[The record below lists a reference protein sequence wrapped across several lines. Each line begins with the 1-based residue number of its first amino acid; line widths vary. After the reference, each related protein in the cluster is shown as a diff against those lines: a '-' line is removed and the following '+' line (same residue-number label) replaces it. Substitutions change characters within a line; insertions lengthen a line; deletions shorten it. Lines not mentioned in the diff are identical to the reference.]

1 MHSIREIR
9 KFTLSSPCLWASFHP
24 LSPPSSDLCKVSKRL
39 ERNHSSCTGR
49 SSENIRSSS
58 GGDQEK
64 KERQGETQKM
74 LFWVSRV
81 FRPPPRKMLMYFL
94 ADFFFECHPFYDQTQ
109 GYWLSLFFSALSVRD
124 VTVMLPVLHFCGRTG
139 LCILTAGKC
148 SLECIYE
155 SILMREKNG
164 RNSWGEFSLI
174 TGHREKWR
182 SEHRSTIVGW
192 RAFDEKKNIHSSK
205 KHMGV
210 LKWKRNKIIIKIKNT

>member
-1 MHSIREIR
+1 
-9 KFTLSSPCLWASFHP
+9 
-24 LSPPSSDLCKVSKRL
+24 
-39 ERNHSSCTGR
+39 
-49 SSENIRSSS
+49 
-58 GGDQEK
+58 
-64 KERQGETQKM
+64 M

-81 FRPPPRKMLMYFL
+81 FRPLPRKMLMYFL
-94 ADFFFECHPFYDQTQ
+94 ADFFFECYPFYDQTQ

-124 VTVMLPVLHFCGRTG
+124 VTVMLPVLHFCGRTS
-139 LCILTAGKC
+139 LCILTVGKC
-148 SLECIYE
+148 SLECIHE

-205 KHMGV
+205 KHMRV